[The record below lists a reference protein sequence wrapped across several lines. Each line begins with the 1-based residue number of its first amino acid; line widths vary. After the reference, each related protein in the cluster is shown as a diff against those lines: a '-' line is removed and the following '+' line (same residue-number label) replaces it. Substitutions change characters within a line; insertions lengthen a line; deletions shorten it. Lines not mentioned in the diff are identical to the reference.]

1 LSYTTILVRV
11 EHPYAIL
18 TINRPPMNPLNSLF
32 FEELPAAAG
41 ELAAD
46 PEIRVL
52 IITGAGEKAFAAGAD
67 VHAMNGLDEA
77 AMYAMGRATV
87 RAMQALNGL
96 SVPVIAAVNGF
107 ALGGGLELALACDL
121 RIAGDTARFG
131 LPEINL
137 GIIPGGGGTQRLPRL
152 IGIGPALELMMTG
165 DMINAARAAEIGL
178 VHRVVPGP
186 RLMDEARET
195 AVKLAAKPA
204 FALGLL
210 KSAVYGGF
218 NLDLPAALDLEMKT
232 FLTAFAGAD
241 RREGFAAFLEKRTPR
256 FSGR

>member
-1 LSYTTILVRV
+1 VSYETILVRV
-11 EHPYAIL
+11 EHPLAYL
-18 TINRPPMNPLNSLF
+18 TLNRPPMNPLNSRF
-32 FEELPAAAG
+32 FEELLAAVQ

-46 PEIRVL
+46 PLVRVL

-67 VHAMNGLDEA
+67 VAAMNNLDEA
-77 AMYAMGRATV
+77 GMYAMGRATV
-87 RAMQALNGL
+87 RAMQSLTGL
-96 SVPVIAAVNGF
+96 DRPVIAAINGF

-121 RIAGDTARFG
+121 RIASESARFG

-152 IGIGPALELMMTG
+152 IGAGPALELMMTG

-178 VHRVVPGP
+178 VHRVVPAAQ
-186 RLMDEARET
+186 LMDAAREM
-195 AVKLAAKPA
+195 ALKLAQKPA

-210 KSAVYGGF
+210 KSSVYGGF
-218 NLDLPAALDLEMKT
+218 NLDLPAALELEMKT
-232 FLTAFAGAD
+232 FLTAFAGED
-241 RREGFAAFLEKRTPR
+241 RREGFAAFLAKRTPV